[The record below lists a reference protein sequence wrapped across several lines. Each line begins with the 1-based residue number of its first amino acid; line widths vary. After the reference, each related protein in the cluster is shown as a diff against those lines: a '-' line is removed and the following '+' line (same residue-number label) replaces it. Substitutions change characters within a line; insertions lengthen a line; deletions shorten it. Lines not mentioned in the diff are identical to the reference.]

1 MLRNLDAKKFQFF
14 LTQKS
19 PKSIKNAFMRLPA
32 KDQFCTS
39 EESFLLFYA
48 ELVEVRVGEMKLYG
62 DKKFKLFNTRSY
74 EAFSIHGD

>member
-1 MLRNLDAKKFQFF
+1 MNLEGKKFQFF
-14 LTQKS
+14 FTQKS
-19 PKSIKNAFMRLPA
+19 PKSIENAFMRLRG
-32 KDQFCTS
+32 KDQIWTS

-62 DKKFKLFNTRSY
+62 EKKFKLFNTRSY